1 MIRSILAVAAG
12 YFSIALL
19 SGFSR
24 LIISIYLRN
33 DITLTGIENFPTTWG
48 FGLTGL
54 GFFFGLFGGL
64 LTTTLAE
71 SKGFI
76 EIVGFILV
84 MAAVA
89 LLDYSMLND
98 REPFW
103 YLIASPTLKI
113 SGIFIGYHLKR
124 KQDKQLEQV

>member
-1 MIRSILAVAAG
+1 MLAIATG

-24 LIISIYLRN
+24 LIVSIYLKN
-33 DITLTGIENFPTTWG
+33 DITLTGIESFPTTWA

-71 SKGFI
+71 SEGII
-76 EIVGFILV
+76 EIVGFIFIMAGVGLV
-84 MAAVA
+84 
-89 LLDYSMLND
+89 DYSMLND
-98 REPFW
+98 REPLW
-103 YLIASPTLKI
+103 YLIASPTLKM

-124 KQDKQLEQV
+124 KQDKQLENV